1 MDVLLNECT
10 FTPDRQE
17 QAVAKKHCTME
28 EALQVARL
36 VHARYTIL
44 THFSQRYSKSME
56 FDDGVKEQEE
66 RERRLNA
73 LYEDH
78 SGEEGAEE

>member
-17 QAVAKKHCTME
+17 QALAKKHCTME
-28 EALQVARL
+28 EALEVAKA
-36 VHARYTIL
+36 VGARYTIL

-56 FDDGVKEQEE
+56 LDDGVKEQEE
-66 RERRLNA
+66 REKALRRV
-73 LYEDH
+73 YEDR
-78 SGEEGAEE
+78 SGGAWGEE

>member
-36 VHARYTIL
+36 VRARSTIL

-73 LYEDH
+73 LYENH
-78 SGEEGAEE
+78 SGGDGEEE

>member
-1 MDVLLNECT
+1 
-10 FTPDRQE
+10 
-17 QAVAKKHCTME
+17 ME

-36 VHARYTIL
+36 VRARYTIL

-66 RERRLNA
+66 RDRRLNA
-73 LYEDH
+73 LYENH
-78 SGEEGAEE
+78 SGGEGEEE

>member
-36 VHARYTIL
+36 VRARYTIL

-73 LYEDH
+73 LYENQ
-78 SGEEGAEE
+78 SGGEGEEE

>member
-36 VHARYTIL
+36 VRARYTIL

-73 LYEDH
+73 LYEIH
-78 SGEEGAEE
+78 SGGEG

>member
-17 QAVAKKHCTME
+17 QALAKKHCTME
-28 EALQVARL
+28 EALEVAK
-36 VHARYTIL
+36 VVGARYTIL

-56 FDDGVKEQEE
+56 LDDGVKEQEE
-66 RERRLNA
+66 REKALRRV
-73 LYEDH
+73 YEDR
-78 SGEEGAEE
+78 SGGAWGRE

>member
-36 VHARYTIL
+36 VRARYTIL

-56 FDDGVKEQEE
+56 FDVGVKQQEE

-73 LYEDH
+73 LYENH
-78 SGEEGAEE
+78 SGGEG

>member
-1 MDVLLNECT
+1 MDVLVNACT

-17 QAVAKKHCTME
+17 QAGAKKHCTME

-36 VHARYTIL
+36 VRARYTIL

-73 LYEDH
+73 LYGNH
-78 SGEEGAEE
+78 SGGEG

>member
-36 VHARYTIL
+36 VRARYTIL
-44 THFSQRYSKSME
+44 THFSQRYSTSME
-56 FDDGVKEQEE
+56 FDDGVQEQEE
-66 RERRLNA
+66 RARRLTA
-73 LYEDH
+73 LYENH
-78 SGEEGAEE
+78 SGGEGEEE